1 MQKSQSKDLKKK
13 PVTELAN
20 VAELG
25 RATPVT
31 IVHNVQLQNQ
41 DQQANTYTSTN
52 AAAYD
57 SFESDDDADVQNV
70 ELTTAPEQGIY
81 PNVNTYDQNQ
91 ETQGNYPEG
100 TYTYYQDQNTA
111 LQQEYTDEE
120 GEVKYNLVTENSNDV
135 SESDYIKQELEAS

>member
-1 MQKSQSKDLKKK
+1 MQKSQSKNLEKK

-20 VAELG
+20 VVELG

-41 DQQANTYTSTN
+41 DQQANTDTN
-52 AAAYD
+52 AVAYD
-57 SFESDDDADVQNV
+57 SFESDDDDDVQNV
-70 ELTTAPEQGIY
+70 EPTTVPEQGIY

-120 GEVKYNLVTENSNDV
+120 GEVKFDLVTESSNDV
-135 SESDYIKQELEAS
+135 SESDYIKQKLEAS